1 MMSINTIREQSQEQ
15 SRQIM
20 AMDMTPEMEKAAQ
33 KTMAD
38 NEKHRQKMIAAYEE
52 DGLMPYERPSV
63 KSVVEDGID
72 RSKIKQELCG
82 SIDKPDV

>member
-1 MMSINTIREQSQEQ
+1 MQAGFAYKTRIEPFSFDGVGKMFEEQ

-33 KTMAD
+33 KIMAD

-72 RSKIKQELCG
+72 R
-82 SIDKPDV
+82 